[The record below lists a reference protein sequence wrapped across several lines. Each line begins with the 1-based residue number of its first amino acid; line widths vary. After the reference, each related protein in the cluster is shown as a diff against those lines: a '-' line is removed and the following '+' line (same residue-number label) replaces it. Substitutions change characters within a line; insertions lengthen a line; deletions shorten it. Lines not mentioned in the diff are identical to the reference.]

1 MAENQLQALLTQ
13 AMLKTK
19 ILITGVVKAVD
30 IKPAANGK
38 NYGTLFLDVS
48 GVTDGIKIKLGENPV
63 ITNYQLFDLVTVDCV
78 IKRSFDG
85 RAQELCAK

>member
-1 MAENQLQALLTQ
+1 MAENQMQALLAS
-13 AMLKTK
+13 AMAKTK
-19 ILITGVVKAVD
+19 IIITGIVKQVE

-48 GVTDGIKIKLGENPV
+48 GVTDGIKIKLGENPT
-63 ITNYQLFDLVTVDCV
+63 ITQYQLFDLVSIDCI

-85 RAQELCAK
+85 RSQELCAK